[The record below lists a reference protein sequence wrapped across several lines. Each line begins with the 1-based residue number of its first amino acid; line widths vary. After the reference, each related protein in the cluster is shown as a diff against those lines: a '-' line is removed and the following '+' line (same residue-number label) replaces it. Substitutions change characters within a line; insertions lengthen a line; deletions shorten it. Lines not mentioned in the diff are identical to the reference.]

1 MSRQLAAL
9 EARLSARLC
18 FRGPGGFELTEFGRA
33 VLRAAINAHDTL
45 QMIGHELN
53 CARSVMTGSLQI
65 GIADNC
71 LTNPECKLATT
82 LTRFRQHSLRHRQV
96 G

>member
-9 EARLSARLC
+9 EARLS
-18 FRGPGGFELTEFGRA
+18 
-33 VLRAAINAHDTL
+33 
-45 QMIGHELN
+45 
-53 CARSVMTGSLQI
+53 ARSVMTGSLQI